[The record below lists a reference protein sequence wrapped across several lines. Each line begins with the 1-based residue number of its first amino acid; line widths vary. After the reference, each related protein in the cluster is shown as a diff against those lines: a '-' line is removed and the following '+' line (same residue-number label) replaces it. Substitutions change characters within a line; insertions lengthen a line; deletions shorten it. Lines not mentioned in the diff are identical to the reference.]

1 MKLIAIGKKSFEK
14 RRCKKILLKRFTL
27 KNFMMLLMKL
37 CILFGLFSHLISQG
51 NFPVNELYN
60 MPPAMQVLAS
70 DQFCDGA
77 TSNQWCCDCEDSCLR
92 FKTCCIDKLW
102 NSTNPLPL
110 QEYLEVLINETS
122 KYKGTTCES
131 VFPLVSGSQNMYMV
145 STCADGAVQEDID
158 GCLNINS
165 LSYEYNIPV
174 FGNDSFL
181 YKNSFCARCNFIE
194 NFELVN
200 LTADCRS
207 NTKIPN
213 GPSILVAV
221 FGNETTTTS
230 TTTIPPKTNLY
241 EDLESCVFDIW
252 RSDSLNSV
260 ILKYCT
266 PRYNYE
272 RNIVCQRSNEYYK
285 ECLSYYGFVS
295 AFGKEYANYHCY
307 LCNATDADQA
317 KTDTPDLT
325 CEPETLPSKD
335 ILQWSFTLSFS
346 SQTNV
351 GVSGP
356 GYSKSDNF
364 CQDGEFYNI
373 ITSQCEIFSCSTGY
387 QKVSNTC
394 QRVKASK
401 IVIVENP
408 SFDRCLIVDNVS
420 FIVELNTTLANTISL
435 ENEIENLLN
444 ISINS
449 TFKRLF
455 TSNNVSVLQSTIN
468 VTNTTL
474 QNIQNVLIQPEITL
488 WKTVNA
494 LFISVIPNNVANKLH
509 GVDLKRAFPEGRLC
523 VDPVVEVNPQGNFT
537 ETCSY
542 QNNYTIIDY
551 LDTSLFLT
559 IQPGEAK
566 RTVSVCS
573 NYYLHSSCRLREIS
587 LNYTITKDLILFAEN
602 KYYNTSEYI
611 PTEDGFSVCVEEI
624 EQENGWYQSVLNAQ
638 KYISIVG
645 TSLSIFSYVA
655 MIIFYTFIK
664 ELKNTASM
672 TIVALCATLLFA
684 DTVFIAATQLFNNK
698 EACKV
703 IAILLHWALLSAEG
717 WTAVIAFD
725 VLSKFGS
732 VALASTK
739 RNSKRFV
746 QYCCLAYLLP
756 SIIVTVTVILNETEV
771 YGIGYGENNI
781 CFIYHFYPKLYF
793 YIIPFAITFAT
804 TLTCFTATMFFI
816 SKHERKTKKVLK
828 NSGRNKTNV
837 VSIAFKLILSLGI
850 IEIVGLIQISKMN
863 LSESELIF
871 NSVFALT
878 YTVLRSL
885 RGVILC
891 FIYGRSTDNIK
902 IFRQIIKNKKCK
914 WTFTST
920 ETQNY
925 KATSTNETFL

>member
-1 MKLIAIGKKSFEK
+1 
-14 RRCKKILLKRFTL
+14 
-27 KNFMMLLMKL
+27 MMLLVKL
-37 CILFGLFSHLISQG
+37 CILFGLFSNFICQG

-60 MPPAMQVLAS
+60 IPPGMQVLAS
-70 DQFCDGA
+70 NQFCDGA
-77 TSNQWCCDCEDSCLR
+77 TSNQCCCDCEDSCLK

-102 NSTNPLPL
+102 NSSNPLPL
-110 QEYLEVLINETS
+110 QQYLEVLINETS
-122 KYKGTTCES
+122 NYKDTNCES
-131 VFPLVSGSQNMYMV
+131 VFPLVSGSKNIYMV
-145 STCADGAVQEDID
+145 STCADGAIKKDID

-165 LSYEYNIPV
+165 LSYEHNVPV

-181 YKNSFCARCNFIE
+181 YKNLFCARCNFIE

-213 GPSILVAV
+213 GPPILVAV
-221 FGNETTTTS
+221 FGNETTTTT

-252 RSDSLNSV
+252 RSDSLSSV
-260 ILKYCT
+260 SLKYCT
-266 PRYNYE
+266 PQYNYK
-272 RNIVCQRSNEYYK
+272 RNIGCQRSNEYYK
-285 ECLSYYGFVS
+285 ECLSYYGFAS
-295 AFGKEYANYHCY
+295 AFGKGYANYHCY

-317 KTDTPDLT
+317 ITDTPDLT
-325 CEPETLPSKD
+325 CEPKILPSTD

-346 SQTNV
+346 SQTNL

-394 QRVKASK
+394 QRVKTSK
-401 IVIVENP
+401 IVKVENP
-408 SFDRCLIVDNVS
+408 SFDRCLIADNVS
-420 FIVELNTTLANTISL
+420 LIVEMNATLSNTISL
-435 ENEIENLLN
+435 EHEIENLLN
-444 ISINS
+444 TSISS
-449 TFKRLF
+449 TFKQLF

-474 QNIQNVLIQPEITL
+474 QNMQNVLIQPEITL
-488 WKTVNA
+488 WKTVNV
-494 LFISVIPNNVANKLH
+494 LFISAIPNHVAKKLH

-542 QNNYTIIDY
+542 QKNYTIIDY

-559 IQPGEAK
+559 IQPGEV
-566 RTVSVCS
+566 RSTVSMCS
-573 NYYLHSSCRLREIS
+573 NYYLHSPCRLREITS
-587 LNYTITKDLILFAEN
+587 NYTITKDLMLFAEN

-611 PTEDGFSVCVEEI
+611 PTGDGFSVCVEEI

-638 KYISIVG
+638 KYISIAG
-645 TSLSIFSYVA
+645 TSLSISSYVA
-655 MIIFYTFIK
+655 MILFYTCIK

-672 TIVALCATLLFA
+672 AITALCATLLFA

-698 EACKV
+698 KACKV
-703 IAILLHWALLSAEG
+703 VAIFLHWALLSAQG

-732 VALASTK
+732 VALALTK

-746 QYCCLAYLLP
+746 QYCSLAYVLP
-756 SIIVTVTVILNETEV
+756 SIIVILTVILNETEV

-781 CFIYHFYPKLYF
+781 CFIYFFYPKLFF

-804 TLTCFTATMFFI
+804 TLACFTAAIFFI

-828 NSGRNKTNV
+828 NSARNKTSV
-837 VSIAFKLILSLGI
+837 ASIAFKLILALGI
-850 IEIVGLIQISKMN
+850 IEIVGLIQISKTS
-863 LSESELIF
+863 LSENELIF

-878 YTVLRSL
+878 YTIIRSL

-891 FIYGRSTDNIK
+891 FIYGRSTDNVK
-902 IFRQIIKNKKCK
+902 IFRQIIKNKRCK
-914 WTFTST
+914 WTLKSI
-920 ETQNY
+920 ETQNS